1 MTISSNIRFNAS
13 SLVSGVF
20 FSCLLLTGSSYKLA
34 ATPLLLVALFS
45 LPWTIRHK
53 SNPEIK
59 AAICALLGYFVVTAL
74 SLIIYGGDLGQLD
87 MPTRVIFAAIIM
99 LFISTTPPS
108 IKIIFHSICLGAS
121 IAGVLAIYD
130 FISSGGR
137 AFIDNGYMVIQAGG
151 IASSLALLS
160 IVSLIYAK
168 HTQDRA
174 LVLVSMISTILGLS
188 ATLLAGARGAWLLLP
203 LIIACLFYYYRNY
216 FSFRSKAISVFSI
229 VAVVIFSYPT
239 IEPRISSMISDIHE
253 YQNNDSQTSSGF
265 RLEMWKSATYSALDK
280 PIFGQGFEGVKQAKK
295 EQVEKGLV
303 DKSVLN
309 YKRAHNQF
317 FEELQTK
324 GLIGLFAML
333 AFFGIPLY
341 LLWKKVQKSGS
352 RDNQY
357 FFAVA
362 GIVHITSVIGFSL
375 TQHYLAHHSGI
386 LYYTIGTAIFF
397 GAAYSNNI
405 KPETITS

>member
-1 MTISSNIRFNAS
+1 MTISTNNRYIAS

-53 SNPEIK
+53 NSPEVK
-59 AAICALLGYFVVTAL
+59 ATICALLSYFVVTAL

-99 LFISTTPPS
+99 LFISTSPPS
-108 IKIIFHSICLGAS
+108 IKVIFYSTCLGAS
-121 IAGVLAIYD
+121 IAGSLAIYD

-174 LVLVSMISTILGLS
+174 LVLVSMISIILGLS
-188 ATLLAGARGAWLLLP
+188 ATLLAGARGAWVLLP
-203 LIIACLFYYYRNY
+203 LIIACLFYYYRSY
-216 FSFRSKAISVFSI
+216 FSFRSKAIAIFSI
-229 VAVVIFSYPT
+229 AAVVLFSYPT

-280 PIFGQGFEGVKQAKK
+280 PIFGQGFEGVKEAKK
-295 EQVEKGLV
+295 EQVKKGLV

-324 GLIGLFAML
+324 GLIGLAAIL
-333 AFFGIPLY
+333 AFFGVPLY
-341 LLWKKVQKSGS
+341 FLWKKIKLSCV
-352 RDNQY
+352 RDDNY
-357 FFAVA
+357 FFAIA

-375 TQHYLAHHSGI
+375 TQHYMAHHSGI

-397 GAAYSNNI
+397 GATYSNDI
-405 KPETITS
+405 KSETTTS